1 MLADSEGERDFACS
15 GKRDEANAGK
25 GEQCRGDI
33 VTRGALLRDR
43 PRDEGHHDGIRARKK
58 RSLRCRGELE
68 ARCVEQ
74 ICRREYEADY
84 CSGNEH
90 LSVKAL
96 CNALA
101 ENDE

>member
-1 MLADSEGERDFACS
+1 MKDTMMEYVPVRNVPFDAVV
-15 GKRDEANAGK
+15 K
-25 GEQCRGDI
+25 
-33 VTRGALLRDR
+33 
-43 PRDEGHHDGIRARKK
+43 
-58 RSLRCRGELE
+58 

-74 ICRREYEADY
+74 ICRREHEADY